1 MNTFT
6 YPIPARKFLDNGG
19 NIMRMPILL
28 SNNANAASYTIM
40 KRENNLLYLTVGETI
55 HIDMCWVLAKVVIE

>member
-6 YPIPARKFLDNGG
+6 YPIPARKFLDSGG

-28 SNNANAASYTIM
+28 SNNANEVSYTIM
-40 KRENNLLYLTVGETI
+40 KRENNLLYLTFGETI